1 LNFAQDESVQM
12 LINYQS
18 QPKNDRTGIE
28 DTDVTPKR
36 ILMSADTVGGVW
48 TYALE
53 LARALLPYGVEVAL
67 ATMGTP
73 LTPEQW
79 KAAKSIPKL
88 EVFESNF
95 KLEWMEDAWE
105 DVRLSG
111 EWLLDLEERI
121 QPDVVHLNGYAHGAL
136 PWRSPTLIVGHSCVL
151 SWWEAVKVN
160 PHLLAGTDIAKR

>member
-1 LNFAQDESVQM
+1 M

-53 LARALLPYGVEVAL
+53 LARGLLPYGVEVAL

-79 KAAKSIPKL
+79 KAAKSIPNWRCLRVTSSWNGWKTL
-88 EVFESNF
+88 GKMF
-95 KLEWMEDAWE
+95 AYQA
-105 DVRLSG
+105 SG
-111 EWLLDLEERI
+111 CSIWKNASSLMWYI
-121 QPDVVHLNGYAHGAL
+121 
-136 PWRSPTLIVGHSCVL
+136 
-151 SWWEAVKVN
+151 
-160 PHLLAGTDIAKR
+160 